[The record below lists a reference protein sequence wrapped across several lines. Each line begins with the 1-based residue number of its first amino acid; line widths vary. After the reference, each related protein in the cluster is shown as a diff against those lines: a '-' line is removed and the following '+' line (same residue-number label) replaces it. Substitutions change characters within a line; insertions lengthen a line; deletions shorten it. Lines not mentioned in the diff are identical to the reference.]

1 MAKFT
6 PAQEDAV
13 AELLAAMGSLVRRLR
28 AEAGSGELS
37 LTQSAIMARLESG
50 AMTTADL
57 ARAEAMKPQ
66 SMGTALAQM
75 EEEGLVRR
83 KAHPTDGRQILYEST
98 ATGREARRK
107 NRLAK
112 REWLL
117 SAMAGLDRQQQQL
130 LLSATGVIKRLA
142 ES

>member
-6 PAQEDAV
+6 PTQEEAV

-37 LTQSAIMARLESG
+37 LTQSAIMARLEPG

-98 ATGREARRK
+98 AMGREARRK

-117 SAMAGLDRQQQQL
+117 SAMVGLDRQQQQL